1 MSTAIAFSLEGQPS
15 DQPIEE
21 ILVEASDWEV
31 EEPRW
36 EPRRIRVP
44 RSLVWGT
51 LIVFI
56 MAILVMGA
64 WGLTRSTWTYG
75 MTPLGPGTTADLT
88 RIHRALLAAGVPESA
103 LRHLAAAARPGIN
116 IGDAIEA
123 LVDADK
129 DLDRLSANPAVAS
142 AQSELRRILSDLK
155 SWQYAGPRIVATP
168 SFTVTPGPPLEFPA
182 PQSP

>member
-1 MSTAIAFSLEGQPS
+1 MDTAIAFSWEGQPP
-15 DQPIEE
+15 DQPLEE
-21 ILVEASDWEV
+21 IPDETLDWEV
-31 EEPRW
+31 EEAYW

-44 RSLVWGT
+44 RPLVWGT

-56 MAILVMGA
+56 VAILVMGF

-75 MTPLGPGTTADLT
+75 MVAVDPATTDDLT
-88 RIHRALLAAGVPESA
+88 RIHRELLAAGVPESA

-123 LVDADK
+123 LADADK

-142 AQSELRRILSDLK
+142 ALGELRHILNDLECRRYGG
-155 SWQYAGPRIVATP
+155 QCIVATP
-168 SFTVTPGPPLEFPA
+168 SFTATPGPPLEFPA
-182 PQSP
+182 PK